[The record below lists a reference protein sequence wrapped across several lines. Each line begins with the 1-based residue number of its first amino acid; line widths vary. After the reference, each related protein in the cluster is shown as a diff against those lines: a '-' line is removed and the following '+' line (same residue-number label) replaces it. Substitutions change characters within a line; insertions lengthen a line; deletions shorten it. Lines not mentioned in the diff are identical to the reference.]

1 MLECITRCA
10 ATPTGRM
17 PSVASSTTDGRNGVV
32 GGRLLVV
39 VALEHRSRINAGPRA
54 VAKEKLA
61 KIVQVVGG
69 IY

>member
-1 MLECITRCA
+1 MPTRD
-10 ATPTGRM
+10 THESYVT
-17 PSVASSTTDGRNGVV
+17 V